1 MCQEIDKGKGN
12 GWYDRLSLFGWFI
25 EPNFPIDWSP
35 VDLSWSRKH
44 DKKLYIHTYVYIYI
58 ERERCVYIFIHSPF
72 FFAFLLSFFLS
83 FFLFSYVCPCFCFCF
98 YFVWF
103 SSAVIHI
110 TSSCLC
116 CSYSCFQRID
126 CPFCIEVYRLRI
138 WCSISL
144 LSACVSKSRSL
155 GFGSLTSPNF
165 LD

>member
-1 MCQEIDKGKGN
+1 MSGNWQGKRK
-12 GWYDRLSLFGWFI
+12 WLIRSFVAVRLIYWTKFSNRLITCRPFLI
-25 EPNFPIDWSP
+25 EKTWQKI
-35 VDLSWSRKH
+35 
-44 DKKLYIHTYVYIYI
+44 IHTYIRIYIYI
-58 ERERCVYIFIHSPF
+58 EREMCIYIHTFSLF
-72 FFAFLLSFFLS
+72 FCFLTLFLS